1 MRILYGMK
9 ILAKNRRATFD
20 YKIEDTF
27 VTGLVL
33 VGTEVKAAKSGHVQL
48 KGSYVRVSNE
58 EAWLL
63 NSHISHYPNASEKS
77 QHVPDR
83 TRKLL
88 LTKKQIKDLF
98 AAKQNGKNI
107 IPLSIGLDH
116 GYLKLEIATATS
128 KKLHDKRQVIKEREA
143 RRSVKSLR

>member
-1 MRILYGMK
+1 MK

-27 VTGLVL
+27 VAGLVL
-33 VGTEVKAAKSGHVQL
+33 VGTEVKSAKAGQVQL
-48 KGSYVRVSNE
+48 KGSYVRVSAE

-63 NSHISHYPNASEKS
+63 NGHISHYKSASEKS
-77 QHVPDR
+77 QHDPDR

-88 LTKKQIKDLF
+88 LTKKQIATLF
-98 AAKQNGKNI
+98 AAKQSGKNI
-107 IPLSIGLDH
+107 IPLSMGLDH

-128 KKLHDKRQVIKEREA
+128 KKLRDKRQTIKEREA
-143 RRSVKSLR
+143 KRSARNLIS